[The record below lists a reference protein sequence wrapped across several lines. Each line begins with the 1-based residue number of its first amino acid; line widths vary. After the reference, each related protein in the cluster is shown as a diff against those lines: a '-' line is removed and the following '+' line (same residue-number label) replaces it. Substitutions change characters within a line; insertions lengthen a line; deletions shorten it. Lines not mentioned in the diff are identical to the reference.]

1 MPLSHTFTFSSVL
14 QASPERSWERVS
26 TLSGV
31 NAELG
36 PWLRMT
42 GPRGLGRFEPA
53 NTPVGQR
60 MFRHRHARLRSHFG
74 GRPLD
79 A

>member
-1 MPLSHTFTFSSVL
+1 M
-14 QASPERSWERVS
+14 S

-36 PWLRMT
+36 PWLCMT
-42 GPRGLGRFEPA
+42 GPRGLDRFEPA
-53 NTPVGQR
+53 NIPVGQR

-79 A
+79 S